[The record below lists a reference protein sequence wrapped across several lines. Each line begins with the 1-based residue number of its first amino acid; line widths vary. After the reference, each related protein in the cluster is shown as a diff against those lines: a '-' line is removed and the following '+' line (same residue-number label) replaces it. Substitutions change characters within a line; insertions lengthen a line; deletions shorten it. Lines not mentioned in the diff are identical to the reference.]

1 MLRGRTLVTAAAL
14 RHGPEM
20 TTLTT
25 VSTPTRAGD
34 HFTLDVPAGW
44 RQGRGAYGGFT
55 IAALIR
61 AIEQQVGDPARTTR
75 SVTAELPA
83 PVETGPADIT
93 VEILRSGSKLSAA
106 RAAIAQGGAVR
117 GHAVAILAA
126 SRPGEGPVGWRD
138 LAPPE
143 APSWR
148 SLPVAT
154 MPPDMSPEF
163 TQHLEY
169 RIALGLPIANGA
181 PARTVGWVRPRERC
195 ELRDAGYVASMID
208 AFYPSAFT
216 KFPPTRPCATIAFTL
231 DLITDLEGL
240 DPDAPLLYR
249 GTSPVCSDG
258 YFLETRELWGE
269 DGRLIAINHQTF
281 AVIA

>member
-1 MLRGRTLVTAAAL
+1 MVRI
-14 RHGPEM
+14 M

-25 VSTPTRAGD
+25 ASTPRRSD
-34 HFTLDVPAGW
+34 DRFVLEVPAGW

-61 AIEQQVGDPARTTR
+61 AIEQRIDDPTRVTR

-83 PVETGPADIT
+83 PVDTGAAEIT
-93 VEILRSGSKLSAA
+93 VDVLRAGSKLTTA
-106 RAAIAQGGAVR
+106 RAALVQGGTVR

-126 SRPGEGPVGWRD
+126 TRAGGGPASWRD
-138 LAPPE
+138 LEPPAAPR
-143 APSWR
+143 WR
-148 SLPVAT
+148 EVPT
-154 MPPDMSPEF
+154 IEMPAGIAPEF

-169 RIALGLPIANGA
+169 RLVEGAPIANGA
-181 PARTVGWVRPRERC
+181 PARVVGWVRPRARC
-195 ELRDAGYVASMID
+195 DVRDAGYIASMVD

-216 KFPPTRPCATIAFTL
+216 RFPMTHPCATIAFTL
-231 DLITDLEGL
+231 DLVGGLDGL

-269 DGRLIAINHQTF
+269 DGRLLAINHQTF